1 MSIGQRI
8 ARERRNLNLT
18 QEQLSEK
25 LGVSRQT
32 VSKWEQDIIL
42 VGTNKLIELC
52 DILEVSI
59 DYLLTGEEKNNKIEV
74 KNGENG
80 FEIDWTKVYPVLST
94 YQDEVD
100 MDYYL
105 AHFENMIKE
114 AMKKYDYSLED
125 AVLVL
130 KDVFYKAFLNI
141 EKKKRTVKQSFF
153 IHHILE

>member
-59 DYLLTGEEKNNKIEV
+59 GYLLTGEEKNNKIEV

-105 AHFENMIKE
+105 SHFEKLIKE

-141 EKKKRTVKQSFF
+141 EKKEKDC
-153 IHHILE
+153 

>member
-59 DYLLTGEEKNNKIEV
+59 DYLLKGKEKNNKLEV
-74 KNGENG
+74 KNAEKGL
-80 FEIDWTKVYPVLST
+80 EIDWTKIYPILT
-94 YQDEVD
+94 KYKDEID

-105 AHFENMIKE
+105 SHFENMIKE

-141 EKKKRTVKQSFF
+141 EKKEKDC
-153 IHHILE
+153 

>member
-52 DILEVSI
+52 DILGVSI
-59 DYLLTGEEKNNKIEV
+59 DYLLKGEEKNYKVEV
-74 KNGENG
+74 KNREKGL
-80 FEIDWTKVYPVLST
+80 EIDWTKVYPILT
-94 YQDEVD
+94 KYQNEID

-105 AHFENMIKE
+105 SHFENMIKE

-141 EKKKRTVKQSFF
+141 EKKEKDC
-153 IHHILE
+153 